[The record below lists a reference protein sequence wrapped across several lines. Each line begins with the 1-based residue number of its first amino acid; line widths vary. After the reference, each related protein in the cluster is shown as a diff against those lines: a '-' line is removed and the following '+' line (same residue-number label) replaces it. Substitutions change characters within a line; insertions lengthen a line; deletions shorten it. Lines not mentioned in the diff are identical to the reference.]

1 MPKHIAWREGLFIRP
16 QHFQQSSYTQYNEM
30 MLRTKI
36 TGVNMWGLTSLDM
49 DDQLLSMGKVSCMTA
64 EGILPDGTLFSTA
77 DFISTISIDIDKS
90 DEGKSIYLS
99 LSLNNEFEDN
109 TYFEEQEEKPT
120 RYVAKTLS
128 DVENTNI
135 NEDSKADITFA
146 YPNLKLFKETKEGYA
161 QIEIAKISAVSAN
174 NSVTLDSSYEPTYLH
189 LHKALHIRSKLD
201 ELKGIIRNRAE
212 KLLEKIS
219 TDRLKSTELRDYLI
233 LQLLNK
239 YESKLHYYNTQENI
253 HPGEL
258 YLELS
263 SFIAE
268 LTVFMSKEKR
278 LSKEYTYIHKVQYIV
293 FETLFFDIKTL
304 LGQALE
310 SSSSVIPLDKHKF
323 GVHIGALKDKSI
335 WVNSTFVLAIT
346 GDLEANKL
354 KKLLVDN
361 LKIGSVEEIRNLVNH
376 HLPGFKY
383 TPLAT
388 APKEVP
394 YRVNNLYF
402 ALTLKNSD
410 KENLLKSSGIALHFP
425 DTDKYNIEFILW
437 SIRQE

>member
-16 QHFQQSSYTQYNEM
+16 QHFQQSSYAQNSEM

-36 TGVNMWGLTSLDM
+36 GGANMWGMTSLDM
-49 DDQLLSMGKVSCMTA
+49 DDQLLSMGKVSCIAA
-64 EGILPDGTLFSTA
+64 EGLLPDGTLFSTS

-99 LSLNNEFEDN
+99 LPLNNEFEDN
-109 TYFEEQEEKPT
+109 TYFEEQEAKPT
-120 RYVAKTLS
+120 RYVAKTLA
-128 DVENTNI
+128 DIENTNM
-135 NEDSKADITFA
+135 NENSKADITFA
-146 YPNLKLFKETKEGYA
+146 YPNLRLLKEYREGYS
-161 QIEIAKISAVSAN
+161 QIQIAKVSAVSVN
-174 NSVTLDSSYEPTYLH
+174 NVVTLDKTYKPTYLH
-189 LHKALHIRSKLD
+189 LNKAVHLLSKLD
-201 ELKGIIRNRAE
+201 ELKGIIGHRAE

-239 YESKLHYYNTQENI
+239 YESKLHYYSTQENI

-258 YLELS
+258 YLELT
-263 SFIAE
+263 SFMAE

-278 LSKEYTYIHKVQYIV
+278 LREAYTYMHKEQHVA

-310 SSSSVIPLDKHKF
+310 SASNVIPLDKHKF
-323 GVHIGALKDKSI
+323 GVHIGALQDKSI
-335 WVNSTFVLAIT
+335 LANSTFVLAIT

-354 KKLLVDN
+354 KKLLMDN
-361 LKIGSVEEIRNLVNH
+361 LKIGTVEEIRNLVNH

-383 TPLAT
+383 TALTT

-394 YRVNNLYF
+394 YRVNNLYL
-402 ALTLKNSD
+402 ALTLKSSD
-410 KENLLKSSGIALHFP
+410 KDNLLKSSGIALHFP